1 MSWSSVVAAVLRRD
15 WRIATSYRASFVLEL
30 GSIVFFLALF
40 FYLGRLVSEEELAAR
55 ESLSGDY
62 FAFAAVGIALFRMV
76 SLSLAGFAAKLRE
89 EQTTGTFEALMTAP
103 VSPGLIVLASS
114 AYDLLRGALSGLVV
128 LLAAILI
135 FGLDL
140 DLAAGSLATA
150 TLAIVGSLG
159 LFAAFGAAV
168 AAVIVVLK
176 RATALLGL
184 ALTGPGAP
192 RRRLLPGR
200 RASGTARGDRRGEPV
215 HLGARRAARLASRG
229 RRRCGP
235 AGRPLRVGRRAHAA
249 LSGGLRLGAAP
260 GAQDRHPGQ
269 LLGSPSVLASQSPQ
283 VAVVIPVWDDYVRW
297 LPEAVA
303 SVREQD
309 LPADI
314 IVVDNASTT
323 PVPALE
329 GVAVVRTP
337 RRLSAGAARNLGL
350 AEVESEYVTFLDADD
365 LLPEGTLRHLS
376 SELSAHPEAAV
387 AVSSIMEAGDRAA
400 APLAAA
406 LRVRPRPPPP
416 PVRAGPLDLVDLSD
430 PGVCDGA
437 DARRSA
443 TRAATP
449 TRAGARTGCWGC
461 RWRSAGRW

>member
-1 MSWSSVVAAVLRRD
+1 VRWSSVVAAVIRRD

-40 FYLGRLVSEEELAAR
+40 YYLGRLVSEEELAAR

-184 ALTGPGAP
+184 ALTALA
-192 RRRLLPGR
+192 LLG
-200 RASGTARGDRRGEPV
+200 GVYFPV
-215 HLGARRAARLASRG
+215 DVL
-229 RRRCGP
+229 P
-235 AGRPLRVGRRAHAA
+235 AA
-249 LSGGLRLGAAP
+249 LEAIAEASPFTWALDVLR
-260 GAQDRHPGQ
+260 DS
-269 LLGSPSVLASQSPQ
+269 LLGGDV
-283 VAVVIPVWDDYVRW
+283 D
-297 LPEAVA
+297 
-303 SVREQD
+303 
-309 LPADI
+309 PAQL
-314 IVVDNASTT
+314 V
-323 PVPALE
+323 
-329 GVAVVRTP
+329 
-337 RRLSAGAARNLGL
+337 GL
-350 AEVESEYVTFLDADD
+350 F
-365 LLPEGTLRHLS
+365 
-376 SELSAHPEAAV
+376 AAV
-387 AVSSIMEAGDRAA
+387 AVLIPLS
-400 APLAAA
+400 LAAFGWA
-406 LRVRPRPPPP
+406 LRR
-416 PVRAGPLDLVDLSD
+416 
-430 PGVCDGA
+430 
-437 DARRSA
+437 ARRTGSLA
-443 TRAATP
+443 TY
-449 TRAGARTGCWGC
+449 
-461 RWRSAGRW
+461 